1 MNKDGI
7 KKRFMDILFEP
18 DEADLEESVVEE
30 VPVKSA
36 VQETKKVTREP
47 GFNARD
53 VLYNKK
59 DSTFIDYQAKVE
71 KKKKQEE
78 EPYEFSSQI
87 SPIFGMIKEGKKPV
101 TKIPSRVDESMV
113 NSRKESPLD
122 IVPSPI
128 YGYATRESINAK
140 QDVYDAIEETS
151 EEEIH
156 RIFEKEDPQEY
167 RNPYETRTE
176 ELSLFDIYEEDNK

>member
-18 DEADLEESVVEE
+18 DESEIDEPVVEE
-30 VPVKSA
+30 KPVKPI
-36 VQETKKVTREP
+36 VQETKKVTKEP

-53 VLYNKK
+53 LLYNKK

-71 KKKKQEE
+71 KQKKQEE

-87 SPIFGMIKEGKKPV
+87 SPIFGMIKEGKKPQS
-101 TKIPSRVDESMV
+101 KIPSRVDESMV

-128 YGYATRESINAK
+128 YGYATRETINK
-140 QDVYDAIEETS
+140 RVDTYNIVEETS

-176 ELSLFDIYEEDNK
+176 ELSLFDIYEEEHK